1 MEARALQLAIRRRQ
15 IAVNYWL
22 GLKGNSV
29 NHPVWV
35 DGVVSGRSFRDLRKG
50 RVKHG
55 VGKTR

>member
-35 DGVVSGRSFRDLRKG
+35 DGVVSGR
-50 RVKHG
+50 
-55 VGKTR
+55 